1 MLLKSHDTPLLT
13 PAGPHAMSVAG
24 LLDLVGGES
33 GSERR
38 QQLWMGLAA
47 LINYLH
53 AADLYSAEM
62 WVDGSLVTTKEAPN
76 DVDVV
81 IWLPR
86 GHIDQC
92 STTAYNRLS
101 ALLDRPAVRAK
112 YLVDL
117 YFGDPASQRD
127 LDYWQALFSSCRNG
141 LPKGFAA
148 VTI

>member
-1 MLLKSHDTPLLT
+1 
-13 PAGPHAMSVAG
+13 MSVAQ
-24 LLDLVGGES
+24 LLDLVGGLS

-47 LINYLH
+47 LINQLH
-53 AADLYSAEM
+53 SADLYSVEM
-62 WVDGSLVTTKEAPN
+62 WIDGSLVTTKEAPN
-76 DVDVV
+76 DADLV

-86 GHIDQC
+86 EHIDKC
-92 STTAYNRLS
+92 SAAAYKRLA

-117 YFGDPASQRD
+117 YFGDPASDRELSYWAERFSMTRD
-127 LDYWQALFSSCRNG
+127 G
-141 LPKGFAA
+141 LPKGFAS